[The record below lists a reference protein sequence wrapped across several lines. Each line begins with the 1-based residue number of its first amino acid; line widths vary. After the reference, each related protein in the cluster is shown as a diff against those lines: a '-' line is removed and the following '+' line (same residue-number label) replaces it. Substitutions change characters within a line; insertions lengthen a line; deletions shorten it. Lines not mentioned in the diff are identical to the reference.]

1 MSLRRAFTMVETVV
15 GMTLIVLV
23 MVVGINLLPYSLRAM
38 SMGEQKVQ
46 AANLA
51 QSLLEEKATTDF
63 DDLLTADLPDVDLNG
78 TLYRVHLEVATPRPM
93 LKRVTLRVR
102 WTYRKNLYMV
112 ERKTSVCKI
121 PR

>member
-1 MSLRRAFTMVETVV
+1 MVETVV
-15 GMTLIVLV
+15 GMTLVLLV

-38 SMGEQKVQ
+38 TMGEQKVQ

-51 QSLLEEKATTDF
+51 QSLLEEKSHSDF
-63 DDLLTADLPDVDLNG
+63 DALQSTYLPDVDLNG
-78 TLYRVHLEVATPRPM
+78 TTYRLSMEVESPKPI

-102 WTYRKNLYMV
+102 WIYRKNLQTV

>member
-1 MSLRRAFTMVETVV
+1 MVETVV
-15 GMTLIVLV
+15 GMTLILLV

-38 SMGEQKVQ
+38 TMGEQKVQ

-51 QSLLEEKATTDF
+51 QSLLEEKSQSDF
-63 DDLLTADLPDVDLNG
+63 DGLQSSYLPDVDLNG
-78 TLYRVHLEVATPRPM
+78 TLYRISMEVETPKAH
-93 LKRVTLRVR
+93 LKRVSLRVR
-102 WTYRKNLYMV
+102 WTYRTQLQIV

>member
-1 MSLRRAFTMVETVV
+1 MSPRRAFTMVETVV

-51 QSLLEEKATTDF
+51 QSLLEEKSTTDF
-63 DDLLTADLPDVDLNG
+63 DDLLTTDLPDVDLNG
-78 TLYRVHLEVATPRPM
+78 TLYRVHLEVATPKPM

-102 WTYRKNLYMV
+102 WTYRKNLYVV